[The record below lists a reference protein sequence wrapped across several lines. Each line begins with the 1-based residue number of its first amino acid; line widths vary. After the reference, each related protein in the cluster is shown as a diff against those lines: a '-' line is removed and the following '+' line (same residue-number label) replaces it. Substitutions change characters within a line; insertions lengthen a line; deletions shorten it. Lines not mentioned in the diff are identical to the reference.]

1 MKHAAHASFAV
12 ARSGA
17 RTRSS
22 RPADFDGCAQRERRL
37 TKIASKRQPI
47 TRERLEQIARNPEIP
62 SRAIPALFGYGPA
75 VFFSYLAANQDLWE
89 VYERARILAGRQPGR
104 FRPTESRERRRH
116 LSNEELTIVNTIAS
130 DRRRFN
136 DIRQAMA
143 HVEPARF
150 AAILYNLEH
159 EQHEIWSRAFGNP
172 AITLFFTRD
181 ESEADAESI
190 AAGSQRKEA
199 A

>member
-1 MKHAAHASFAV
+1 MKHVPNAAFV
-12 ARSGA
+12 TARAGA
-17 RTRSS
+17 RTRPS
-22 RPADFDGCAQRERRL
+22 RPADFDGFQQRERRL

-47 TRERLEQIARNPEIP
+47 TRERLEQIASNPEIS
-62 SRAIPALFGYGPA
+62 SRDIPTLFGYGPSA
-75 VFFSYLAANQDLWE
+75 FFSQLAANQGLWM
-89 VYERARILAGRQPGR
+89 VYQQARTRAGQQPGR
-104 FRPTESRERRRH
+104 LRPADRRRH

-136 DIRQAMA
+136 EISEAMS
-143 HVEPARF
+143 HIDPARF

-159 EQHEIWSRAFGNP
+159 EQHEIWSRAFGKHP

-190 AAGSQRKEA
+190 AAAIKGKEA